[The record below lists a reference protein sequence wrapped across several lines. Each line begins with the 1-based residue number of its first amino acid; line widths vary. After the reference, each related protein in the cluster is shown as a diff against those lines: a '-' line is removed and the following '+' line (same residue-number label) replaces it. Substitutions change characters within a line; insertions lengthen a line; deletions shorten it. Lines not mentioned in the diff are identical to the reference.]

1 MNSLVRNIN
10 KAVEQ
15 SVSESITILFEKI
28 CNKYDIVDISELEK
42 IWNDEDGSIKVKV
55 QAKPLIKQ
63 EKSIKKVDEN
73 KSDGGGCPYVF
84 SKGEKAGNIC
94 GSKPKN
100 GNEYCSKHKK
110 STENVD
116 EKNVKKSDPKKSNS
130 ISEKSSVSKKKS
142 PAIKKPLERIIK
154 HNKDI
159 DKYWN
164 AETQLVFK
172 SKDDRVVYASFRE
185 DELKELTDDDI
196 LLCEQYGFKF
206 DNKFPIDE
214 EKDDVEEED
223 EVVVEKAIKKKDNE
237 KTKKVIE
244 KESINKK
251 ILSSAITENNLK
263 AKSIEDVLNELQLD
277 DDDDDEFIEE
287 EFEEEL
293 EE

>member
-10 KAVEQ
+10 QAVEK
-15 SVSESITILFEKI
+15 SVSESITVLFEKI
-28 CNKYDIVDISELEK
+28 CNKYDTIELAELEK
-42 IWNDEDGSIKVKV
+42 IWNDENGSIKVKV
-55 QAKPLIKQ
+55 QAKPSIKQ
-63 EKSIKKVDEN
+63 EKSTKKVDEN
-73 KSDGGGCPYVF
+73 KTDAGVCPYVF

-110 STENVD
+110 SAENVD
-116 EKNVKKSDPKKSNS
+116 EKNVKKSEPKKVNS
-130 ISEKSSVSKKKS
+130 ISEKSSTTKKKS
-142 PAIKKPLERIIK
+142 PATKKPLERIIK

-214 EKDDVEEED
+214 EKDDVEEE
-223 EVVVEKAIKKKDNE
+223 VVAEKVIKKKDDE
-237 KTKKVIE
+237 KTKKSVE

>member
-10 KAVEQ
+10 EAVEK
-15 SVSESITILFEKI
+15 SITVLFEKI
-28 CNKYDIVDISELEK
+28 CNKYDTVELAELEK
-42 IWNDEDGSIKVKV
+42 IWNDENGSIKVKV
-55 QAKPLIKQ
+55 QAKPKETINK
-63 EKSIKKVDEN
+63 EKSAKKVDEN
-73 KSDGGGCPYVF
+73 KSEGGGCPYVF

-110 STENVD
+110 SAESGGD
-116 EKNVKKSDPKKSNS
+116 DKNVKKSESKKSNS
-130 ISEKSSVSKKKS
+130 ISEKSSSTTKKKS
-142 PAIKKPLERIIK
+142 PATKKPLERIIK

-172 SKDDRVVYASFRE
+172 SKDDRVVYATFRG
-185 DELKELTDDDI
+185 DELKGLTDDDI

-206 DNKFPIDE
+206 DNNFPVDEADGDE
-214 EKDDVEEED
+214 EEKEE
-223 EVVVEKAIKKKDNE
+223 VVEKVIKKKDNE
-237 KTKKVIE
+237 KSKKSVE

-263 AKSIEDVLNELQLD
+263 AKSIEDVLNELQV

-287 EFEEEL
+287 EFEEEEF

>member
-10 KAVEQ
+10 EAVEK
-15 SVSESITILFEKI
+15 SVSESISILFEKI
-28 CNKYDIVDISELEK
+28 CNKYDIVEITELEK
-42 IWNDEDGSIKVKV
+42 IWNDEDDSIKVKV
-55 QAKPLIKQ
+55 QPKSSIKK

-73 KSDGGGCPYVF
+73 KSEGGVCPYVF
-84 SKGEKAGNIC
+84 SKGEKAGTIC

-110 STENVD
+110 SAENVD
-116 EKNVKKSDPKKSNS
+116 EKNVKKSEPKKVNS
-130 ISEKSSVSKKKS
+130 ISEKSSTTKKKS
-142 PAIKKPLERIIK
+142 PATKKPLERIIK

-172 SKDDRVVYASFRE
+172 SKDDRVVYASFRD

-214 EKDDVEEED
+214 EKDDVEEE
-223 EVVVEKAIKKKDNE
+223 VVVEKVIKKKDDE
-237 KTKKVIE
+237 KTKKSVE